1 MMNITIRQETIS
13 DYEHVYDLVKAAFT
27 ADDCPAPDEQELA
40 IRLRTSPAFVP
51 QLSLVAVQDGGRLA
65 GHILFTEV
73 KVSGHTLLALAPL
86 SVLPDAQNQGV
97 GGKLI
102 REGHSV
108 AAALGYK
115 GSIVLGHAG
124 YYPKFGY
131 VPASRYHISAPFEV
145 PDESFMAIELLE
157 NGLHGIRGVVEY
169 SREFFE

>member
-1 MMNITIRQETIS
+1 MNITIRQETIS

-27 ADDCPAPDEQELA
+27 ADDCPAPDEQELVL
-40 IRLRTSPAFVP
+40 RLRKSRAFVP
-51 QLSLVAVQDGGRLA
+51 QLSLVAVQDGGKLI

-73 KVSGHTLLALAPL
+73 KVSGQTLLALAPL

-102 REGHSV
+102 REGHGI

-115 GSIVLGHAG
+115 GAIVLGHAG

-131 VPASRYHISAPFEV
+131 VPANRFHISAPFEV
-145 PDESFMAIELLE
+145 PDDSFLAIQLQE
-157 NGLHGIRGVVEY
+157 NGLQGIRGVVEY
-169 SREFFE
+169 PKEFFE

>member
-27 ADDCPAPDEQELA
+27 ADDCPAPDEQELV
-40 IRLRTSPAFVP
+40 IRLRKSPAFVP

-108 AAALGYK
+108 AAALG
-115 GSIVLGHAG
+115 
-124 YYPKFGY
+124 
-131 VPASRYHISAPFEV
+131 
-145 PDESFMAIELLE
+145 
-157 NGLHGIRGVVEY
+157 
-169 SREFFE
+169 